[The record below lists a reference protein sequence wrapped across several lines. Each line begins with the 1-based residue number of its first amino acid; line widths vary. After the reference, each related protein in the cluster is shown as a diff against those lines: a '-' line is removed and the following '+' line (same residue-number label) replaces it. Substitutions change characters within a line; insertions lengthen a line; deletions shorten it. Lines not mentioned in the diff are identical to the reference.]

1 MVRYL
6 SLMGKPELF
15 RAPVDPG
22 PGTMYRVR
30 CTLNPPLAGPG
41 NNNVIFCDILKTPKS
56 SFSQLNTW
64 LFFRLTFILPLYV
77 MIVKLRQ
84 NFTNVREF
92 SQTRDQ
98 KKLCYKY
105 LSFARYDY
113 VPKGKH
119 WRFSTQAVETLYLMI
134 FKLRQ
139 NFTNMREF
147 SQIKDQ
153 KKLCYKY
160 LSFARYD

>member
-1 MVRYL
+1 
-6 SLMGKPELF
+6 
-15 RAPVDPG
+15 
-22 PGTMYRVR
+22 
-30 CTLNPPLAGPG
+30 
-41 NNNVIFCDILKTPKS
+41 
-56 SFSQLNTW
+56 
-64 LFFRLTFILPLYV
+64 

-105 LSFARYDY
+105 LAFARYDY
-113 VPKGKH
+113 VPKGEH
-119 WRFSTQAVETLYLMI
+119 WRFSTQTVETLYLMM

-153 KKLCYKY
+153 KKFML
-160 LSFARYD
+160 